1 MPAHDG
7 AAAAMVVPAKDFL
20 RPARLALL
28 ATERTGTKPAR
39 PSIRSLRA
47 ANAPVSETCRPFGL
61 PRSGPTTGN
70 GANL

>member
-1 MPAHDG
+1 MTAHDG
-7 AAAAMVVPAKDFL
+7 AAAAKVVSANDFP
-20 RPARLALL
+20 RPAGPALL

-39 PSIRSLRA
+39 SSIRSLRA
-47 ANAPVSETCRPFGL
+47 ANAQVSETSRPFGL